1 MILVTGGTG
10 TLGRKVVRG
19 LLDAGR
25 DVRVLSRSDK
35 APYDGVQVVVGD
47 LESGEGVDKAVHG
60 VETIVHCAGSA
71 KGDDVKAKN
80 LIAAAVPAGVRHVVN
95 ISVVGANT
103 LPVVSGLDKKMFGY
117 FAGKRGAELII
128 EQSGIPW
135 TNLRAT
141 QFHELTFTVA
151 EQLAKLP
158 VVPAPSGFKI
168 QSVDAAAVAER
179 LVELAL
185 GAPQGQVED
194 IAGPRTYTFKE
205 MVKVYLQ
212 AVGKRRMMLP
222 MHTPGKA
229 AAAYR
234 AGANLSPG
242 HGTGRTWEDFVNAE
256 VTQH

>member
-47 LESGEGVDKAVHG
+47 LETGEGVDKAVHG
-60 VETIVHCAGSA
+60 VDTIVHCAGSA
-71 KGDDVKAKN
+71 TGDDVKAKH
-80 LIAAAVPAGVRHVVN
+80 LVAAAVPAGVRHVVN

-103 LPVVSGLDKKMFGY
+103 VPVVSGLDRKMFGY
-117 FAGKRGAELII
+117 FERKRDAELLI
-128 EQSGIPW
+128 ERSGIPW

-141 QFHELTFTVA
+141 QFHELTFTAA

-168 QSVDAAAVAER
+168 QPVDSAAVAER
-179 LVELAL
+179 MVELAL
-185 GAPQGQVED
+185 AAPQGQVAD

-205 MVKVYLQ
+205 MVKVYLR
-212 AVGKRRMMLP
+212 AAGKRRLTMP
-222 MHTPGKA
+222 VHTPGKA
-229 AAAYR
+229 AAAHR
-234 AGANLSPG
+234 AGVNLSPG
-242 HGTGRTWEDFVNAE
+242 QGTGQTWEDFVAAK
-256 VTQH
+256 VGQ